1 MSPEDY
7 KLAWIAYLSGS
18 AIILLGWWF
27 VTKGINNRYVRNSL
41 RIFAAVFLLTPHA
54 TQSGEMLMS
63 PAFFV
68 AVLDPLFTE
77 DGDFFR
83 AGTPLL
89 ATLGVCLVAYILL
102 DLLYLRRRRK
112 QQAEASLEAD
122 RAELLAQSHQQ
133 V

>member
-18 AIILLGWWF
+18 AIILFGWWF
-27 VTKGINNRYVRNSL
+27 VTKGISSRYLRNGL

-54 TQSGEMLMS
+54 TQSGAMLMS

-83 AGTPLL
+83 AGMPLL
-89 ATLGVCLVAYILL
+89 STLGVCLVLYLLL
-102 DLLYLRRRRK
+102 DLLFLRRRRK
-112 QQAEASLEAD
+112 QRTQDALEAD
-122 RAELLAQSHQQ
+122 RAELLAQSQQ
-133 V
+133 LD